1 MKGTGICLV
10 FALALLLGVPSS
22 RCQTSPAQN
31 PQSPA
36 SAPASAEP
44 TAVLRT
50 TTRLVQL
57 NVIVQDKRGQP
68 VRGLNKEDFTILDN
82 GKPQTIAFFS
92 NESGSPQPSAELA
105 SVRSLP
111 SNVFGNRI
119 HRESDLP
126 GSVTVILFDALNT
139 SFKDQSYAKS
149 QVLKFLQQLQP
160 QDHVA
165 IYLLTKQLT
174 VINEFTQDSKSLL
187 TAIERFQADPSTLL
201 KAANPEYLVAADTG
215 AHDAKAAQHLAALMN
230 LSSSNLSDLAN
241 LDRVQITAQA
251 LTAIANHVAGI
262 PGRKNLVWVSG
273 GFPMAISL
281 TSSQDSPVDSQSQ
294 NFAPLVHNA
303 LRAVNQANLAIY
315 PVDARGLFVPESTDA
330 SIAHSFGPY
339 SPPTDLAAGQDE
351 QSTMN
356 IIATQTGGHAFFN
369 SNDIKG
375 AIRRTIADS
384 NSNYLVG
391 FYPDHGNWNGQYHE
405 IKLNVKGSPLV
416 LRYRKGYFALA
427 NSTDTSADA
436 RSALLSALWSP
447 VDATSLGV
455 MAKIQSVDSNSRK
468 LDLRVKL
475 DASELQLNDV
485 DSHHTGR
492 VDAIYLQLGPG
503 DAILAASPLSYNLQ
517 FYEREYESILKRGYE
532 LQESLAILPSTRALR
547 IVVRDGA
554 SGAIGSVTI
563 PLVQFLPPHSE
574 SN

>member
-1 MKGTGICLV
+1 
-10 FALALLLGVPSS
+10 
-22 RCQTSPAQN
+22 
-31 PQSPA
+31 
-36 SAPASAEP
+36 
-44 TAVLRT
+44 
-50 TTRLVQL
+50 
-57 NVIVQDKRGQP
+57 
-68 VRGLNKEDFTILDN
+68 
-82 GKPQTIAFFS
+82 
-92 NESGSPQPSAELA
+92 
-105 SVRSLP
+105 
-111 SNVFGNRI
+111 
-119 HRESDLP
+119 
-126 GSVTVILFDALNT
+126 
-139 SFKDQSYAKS
+139 
-149 QVLKFLQQLQP
+149 
-160 QDHVA
+160 
-165 IYLLTKQLT
+165 
-174 VINEFTQDSKSLL
+174 
-187 TAIERFQADPSTLL
+187 
-201 KAANPEYLVAADTG
+201 
-215 AHDAKAAQHLAALMN
+215 
-230 LSSSNLSDLAN
+230 
-241 LDRVQITAQA
+241 
-251 LTAIANHVAGI
+251 
-262 PGRKNLVWVSG
+262 
-273 GFPMAISL
+273 
-281 TSSQDSPVDSQSQ
+281 
-294 NFAPLVHNA
+294 
-303 LRAVNQANLAIY
+303 
-315 PVDARGLFVPESTDA
+315 
-330 SIAHSFGPY
+330 
-339 SPPTDLAAGQDE
+339 
-351 QSTMN
+351 MN